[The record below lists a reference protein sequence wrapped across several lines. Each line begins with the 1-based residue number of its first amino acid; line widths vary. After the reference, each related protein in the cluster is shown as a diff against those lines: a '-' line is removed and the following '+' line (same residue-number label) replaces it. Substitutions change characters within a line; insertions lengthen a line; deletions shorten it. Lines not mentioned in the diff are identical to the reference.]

1 MPRGHKYIEKINTP
15 NGPRYFYNQSEI
27 DAYKNANKAVN
38 GMIKSNDKRIKY
50 IIKNSKQL
58 SRNLSAPEKDNI
70 HGKPV
75 YYHKQPNKKG
85 KVTKSRYGTYK
96 SDDGNHELK
105 ISKDK
110 RAIGEHF
117 RISSPGGNYSYTHN
131 RIGKIERGAT
141 RPQKLIK
148 KGKKKI
154 DKIIKKFNK
163 NKTTKNNT
171 TKNKVVKDKIVKDK
185 VVKDKIVKDKI
196 VKDKVEK
203 NW

>member
-50 IIKNSKQL
+50 IVKNSKQL

-70 HGKPV
+70 HGKPI

-105 ISKDK
+105 ISKS
-110 RAIGEHF
+110 EHAM
-117 RISSPGGNYSYTHN
+117 SSRSRMSSLGGNYSYSHQ
-131 RIGKIERGAT
+131 RVGKLDRGAT
-141 RPQKLIK
+141 HTQKLIK
-148 KGKKKI
+148 KGKKKV
-154 DKIIKKFNK
+154 DKLIKKLK
-163 NKTTKNNT
+163 
-171 TKNKVVKDKIVKDK
+171 
-185 VVKDKIVKDKI
+185 
-196 VKDKVEK
+196 
-203 NW
+203 